1 MNQIINKEPIAILLG
16 VYNGELYIKE
26 QIESI
31 LSQSFKDWILYI
43 RDDAS
48 TDNSLEIINQYAQ
61 NHDKITIIK
70 DKLGNLG
77 CNGNYFHLLSLV
89 ESKYYMFCNADDY
102 WYSNKIEVSYKRML
116 LEESKAKNV
125 PIIVHTDLTISDKSL
140 NVLSDSYWES
150 VNTDPEKFKT
160 FNRTGIC
167 SCVSGATML
176 FNHHVKGLSYPVPI
190 HAPFFDQWMAL
201 KVVKVGIIAT
211 IHESTM
217 SYRQIGTNLA
227 AVSIGD
233 DYSFLNKI
241 KTINKVIYQ
250 NIKEANMLRNIG
262 WGNFIKYVY
271 YKIFILLILRFG
283 KKYKREDYAH

>member
-1 MNQIINKEPIAILLG
+1 MSQIINTEPIAILLG
-16 VYNGELYIKE
+16 VYNGALYIRE
-26 QIESI
+26 QIESV
-31 LSQSFKDWILYI
+31 LSQSFKDWVLYI

-48 TDNSLEIINQYAQ
+48 TDNTLEIIDQYARDY
-61 NHDKITIIK
+61 DKIIIVK
-70 DKLGNLG
+70 DNKGNLG
-77 CNGNYFHLLSLV
+77 CNGNYFHLLSLI

-102 WYSNKIEVSYKRML
+102 WYPNKIEISFNRML
-116 LEESKAKNV
+116 LEESKANNL
-125 PIIVHTDLTISDKSL
+125 PIIVHTDLTISDKHL

-160 FNRTGIC
+160 FNKSGIC

-176 FNHHVKGLSYPVPI
+176 FNHPVKGLSYPVSD

-201 KVVKVGIIAT
+201 KIVEVGVIAT
-211 IHESTM
+211 IHKSTM

-241 KTINKVIYQ
+241 KTINKVIKL
-250 NIKEANMLRNIG
+250 NIKEAKMLSNIG
-262 WGNFIKYVY
+262 WGNFVKYIY
-271 YKIFILLILRFG
+271 YKINVLLILRFG
-283 KKYKREDYAH
+283 EKYKRENYIE